1 MSNYL
6 FVRLMHAVMHV
17 GTQQLRK
24 EAIRISMSLYHP
36 ENVTLIFGDDVK
48 KIVSLLCYD
57 ILLLCNGIYI
67 FCVRL
72 TLLNL
77 SVSLHNGICWR
88 PAIGL

>member
-36 ENVTLIFGDDVK
+36 ENVTLMFGDDVK
-48 KIVSLLCYD
+48 KIECHYYAMTYCCCVMA
-57 ILLLCNGIYI
+57 YI
-67 FCVRL
+67 FFV
-72 TLLNL
+72 
-77 SVSLHNGICWR
+77 
-88 PAIGL
+88 